1 MAITRTGPITID
13 PHAVALGLAQIRVGD
28 SATNIANDDG
38 VLTVSDSI
46 GALAN
51 TSFNGETE
59 FWRLESGFPLLEDLS
74 LPIRERASLE
84 CAFKEIGVKNLGLAR
99 GLDPADIDA
108 EADDEIGLGG
118 LSSPE
123 FIRMEAVYTF
133 PNRLKQM
140 VIIFPRANVVSSM
153 AIELQAEDAAAIPI
167 TFEAKRADSGLDA
180 GDATWDEK
188 PLGTIVFRAGE
199 PST

>member
-1 MAITRTGPITID
+1 MAITRTGPITIN
-13 PHAVALGLAQIRVGD
+13 PHAVALGLAQIRVGA
-28 SATNIANDDG
+28 SASNIGNDNG
-38 VLTVSDSI
+38 VLVVGDSI

-59 FWRLESGFPLLEDLS
+59 FWKLESGFPLLEDLS

-84 CAFKEIGVKNLGLAR
+84 CAFKEITVANLALAR
-99 GLDPADIDA
+99 GIDPADVD
-108 EADDEIGLGG
+108 EYDDEVALGG
-118 LSSPE
+118 LSSPD

-133 PNRLKQM
+133 PNRASQM

-153 AIELQAEDAAAIPI
+153 AIELQAEDAAAVPI
-167 TFEAKRADSGLDA
+167 TFEAKRADSGLTE
-180 GDATWDEK
+180 GNVIWDEK
-188 PLGTIVFRAGE
+188 PLGNIVFRTDE